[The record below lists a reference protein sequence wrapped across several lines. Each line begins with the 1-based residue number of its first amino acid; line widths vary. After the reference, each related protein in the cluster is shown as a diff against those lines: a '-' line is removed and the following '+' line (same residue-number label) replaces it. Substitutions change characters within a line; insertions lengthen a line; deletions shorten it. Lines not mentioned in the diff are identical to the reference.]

1 MAQQVKNPPAN
12 AGDPGLIPGSGRSP
26 EAGNGNYSS
35 GGDGGLV
42 AKSYPTLVTP
52 QAVACQNPFPWDSPG
67 KNTGVGS
74 HFLLQGIFPTQEWNP
89 GLLHCRQIYFTNRA
103 MREAQLLQYSCLK
116 NPIDREA

>member
-12 AGDPGLIPGSGRSP
+12 AGDPGSIPGSGRSP

-42 AKSYPTLVTP
+42 AMSYPTLVTP
-52 QAVACQNPFPWDSPG
+52 QAVACQNLFPWDSPG

-74 HFLLQGIFPTQEWNP
+74 HFLLQGILPTQE
-89 GLLHCRQIYFTNRA
+89 
-103 MREAQLLQYSCLK
+103 
-116 NPIDREA
+116 